1 MNMTM
6 KNFQRLA
13 LVILFL
19 AVAVFG
25 LNVARSKYQS
35 FRIQRTEDQKI
46 QEIKDITE
54 KLSTDSKYRNHT
66 AQATKELRKKLCSL
80 MARPVEER
88 EKAIASIRDFL
99 EMPTA
104 EVEYECSNAF
114 YSLEKDQFIPAK
126 GETYTVGLTYF
137 IVDPETNNV
146 LQVEETP
153 GTWGYRTDGSRWFSE
168 GKEYDYSANYS
179 QEEVEQIARGFIAK
193 HSSSIGGIDLNKL
206 TLETGMKDGGGDRV
220 NYFFTWRGEA
230 QKVQHNPPLETC
242 SEDLNKNIEGLYYNG
257 NNIPCIKV
265 YESTETPSISIA
277 FTNGGQLISFSN
289 ELDGPVSR
297 ATIR

>member
-6 KNFQRLA
+6 KNFRRLI
-13 LVILFL
+13 LVILL
-19 AVAVFG
+19 LMVAVFG
-25 LNVARSKYQS
+25 LNVVRSKYQS
-35 FRIQRTEDQKI
+35 FKVQQTEDQRI

-54 KLSTDSKYRNHT
+54 KLSTDSKYRDHT
-66 AQATKELRKKLCSL
+66 AQATKELREKLCSL
-80 MARPVEER
+80 TARPVEER
-88 EKAIASIRDFL
+88 EKAITAIRDFL

-114 YSLEKDQFIPAK
+114 YNLEEDKFIPAK

-137 IVDPETNNV
+137 IVDPETNHV

-153 GTWGYRTDGSRWFSE
+153 GTWGYKTDGSRWFSE

-193 HSSSIGGIDLNKL
+193 HSSAIGDIDLSKL
-206 TLETGMKDGGGDRV
+206 TLETGKKDGGNSRV
-220 NYFFTWRGEA
+220 NYFFIWRGEV

-242 SEDLNKNIEGLYYNG
+242 SEDLNKDTEGLYYNG
-257 NNIPCIKV
+257 NNVPCIKV
-265 YESTETPSISIA
+265 YESAEVPSISIA
-277 FTNGGQLISFSN
+277 FTSGGQLINFSN

-297 ATIR
+297 AMVR